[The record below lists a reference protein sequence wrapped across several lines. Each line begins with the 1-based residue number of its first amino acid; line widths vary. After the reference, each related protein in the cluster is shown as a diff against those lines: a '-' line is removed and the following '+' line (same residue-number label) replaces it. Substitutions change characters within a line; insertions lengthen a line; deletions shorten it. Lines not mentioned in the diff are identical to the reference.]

1 MKCRKGQ
8 KSTSV
13 KEEDGDM
20 VCHLSTIWRIDD
32 DSSISMKA
40 IDLEEKYQIW
50 WWRNLA
56 WSLSGLKS
64 GFFPSNPSYPS
75 LQVTGEMFLGE
86 IWQFFAK
93 KKKKSANC
101 LYSPDPML
109 AQNGGPILPL
119 SVGRG
124 GTALSFLT
132 STTMLLEQVISFHL
146 VLTTGP
152 RISWTLPLPFNAP
165 LKLENLFFSVHWG
178 EISDL
183 PIFYNLRW
191 APCTAH

>member
-1 MKCRKGQ
+1 
-8 KSTSV
+8 
-13 KEEDGDM
+13 
-20 VCHLSTIWRIDD
+20 
-32 DSSISMKA
+32 MKA

-50 WWRNLA
+50 WWHNLA
-56 WSLSGLKS
+56 WSLSGLNS
-64 GFFPSNPSYPS
+64 GLFGSNPSYPS

-86 IWQFFAK
+86 IWQIFAK

-109 AQNGGPILPL
+109 AQNGGPIASL
-119 SVGRG
+119 SWARWYC
-124 GTALSFLT
+124 LILT

-152 RISWTLPLPFNAP
+152 RISWTLPLPYNAP
-165 LKLENLFFSVHWG
+165 LKLEKLFFSVHWG

-183 PIFYNLRW
+183 PILYNLQW
-191 APCTAH
+191 ALCTAH

>member
-13 KEEDGDM
+13 KEEGGDM

-50 WWRNLA
+50 WWHNLA

-64 GFFPSNPSYPS
+64 GFFRSNPSYPS

-101 LYSPDPML
+101 LYSPDPMP

-124 GTALSFLT
+124 GTALSL
-132 STTMLLEQVISFHL
+132 HL
-146 VLTTGP
+146 
-152 RISWTLPLPFNAP
+152 RQCFWN
-165 LKLENLFFSVHWG
+165 K
-178 EISDL
+178 
-183 PIFYNLRW
+183 
-191 APCTAH
+191 